1 MGVKL
6 KIKAADGLLSL
17 LLAMAEEHTLDG
29 LLARVTQRLAAE
41 PGVALARIWL
51 LRSDRCPIC
60 DEPPGAPDLHLVSSA
75 GTPRGPGDWSRL
87 DGDFHRVA
95 VGERKIGEV
104 GAGRLVHVE
113 NIGDDDH
120 WIARPSWTRLEGIRG
135 FGGAPLR
142 FQGEVLGA
150 LGVFTRRPFDAVSVE
165 WLQVLADHAGAAI
178 AGARAFEEVASV
190 GARLQLEN
198 TYLREEV
205 EADGDS
211 MVGSSPAMQAIEE
224 RIGLVAKT
232 DARVLVQGE
241 SGTGKEL
248 VARAIHRRSGRA
260 QRPLIVV
267 NCAAIPRDL
276 YESEL
281 FGHTRG
287 AFSGA
292 ARARE
297 GRFAAAHEGTL
308 FLDEIGELPLELQA
322 KLLRVLEDGA
332 YQRLGEDR
340 TRQVDVRVL
349 AATNRDLL
357 KAVAAGRFREDLYY
371 RLNVFPIVVPPLR
384 DRVSDI
390 RPLAD
395 HLLDRAFLRFGRGVR
410 PSLDESSLSAM
421 EAYPWPGNVRE
432 LKNAIERAVIT
443 WVAGPLRV
451 DVQPRATPAPRLEG
465 AVLTRPQW
473 QDLERTN
480 LRAAL
485 ERTGWK
491 VGGPGGAAEL
501 LDMNPNTLRSRIARL
516 SIAPVEV

>member
-60 DEPPGAPDLHLVSSA
+60 HEPPGEPDLHLVSSA

-190 GARLQLEN
+190 GSRLQLEN

-205 EADGDS
+205 EADVGS

-276 YESEL
+276 YESEF

-292 ARARE
+292 TRARE

-371 RLNVFPIVVPPLR
+371 RLNEVSIELPPLR
-384 DRVSDI
+384 ERGDDI
-390 RPLAD
+390 HQLARYF
-395 HLLDRAFLRFGRGVR
+395 LSKYAEQYSAKTRGFNNEAVRAMRNYF
-410 PSLDESSLSAM
+410 
-421 EAYPWPGNVRE
+421 WPGNVRQLE
-432 LKNAIERAVIT
+432 NRVKKAVIMT
-443 WVAGPLRV
+443 DRALINGEDLGIKGSDKREILPLADAEEVFKKDYIR
-451 DVQPRATPAPRLEG
+451 Q
-465 AVLTRPQW
+465 
-473 QDLERTN
+473 
-480 LRAAL
+480 AL
-485 ERTGWK
+485 ELNNWNKAETARDLGVDPRTIFRYIEK
-491 VGGPGGAAEL
+491 F
-501 LDMNPNTLRSRIARL
+501 DD
-516 SIAPVEV
+516 